1 MNSIVVKQIL
11 KPFNYEKRYLL
22 LLLMVLVA
30 TMFIPLDLEPGI
42 KEAKINNKQ
51 LVLMWQSLRKIQK
64 GVHRLIHSFGVYVD
78 YQQIKEGQSWKQ
90 KGSR

>member
-1 MNSIVVKQIL
+1 MNSILVKQIL
-11 KPFNYEKRYLL
+11 KPFNCEKRSLL
-22 LLLMVLVA
+22 VICLVLVA
-30 TMFIPLDLEPGI
+30 TMFIPLDLEPGM
-42 KEAKINNKQ
+42 KEAKINNKH

-78 YQQIKEGQSWKQ
+78 YQQIREGQPWKQ